1 MAKYIERL
9 KDKVKIKKFDSNQ
22 PIGAWIF
29 VIILNI
35 VGFAGYFYLKVNH
48 IELGS
53 LKIYLI
59 SFLIERQKF
68 FSLSFLVKSGK
79 VQIDSVSGNESLLH
93 SLNSSIIEALF
104 NFDVNFFRFFIYFLI
119 TVRFAS
125 IYSLIINTLT
135 FINLSSS
142 KFSFKEKIN

>member
-48 IELGS
+48 IQLGS
-53 LKIYLI
+53 LKLI
-59 SFLIERQKF
+59 LFPSKLSDKNFLVF
-68 FSLSFLVKSGK
+68 HFSLSQVKSK
-79 VQIDSVSGNESLLH
+79 LILFQEMDLC
-93 SLNSSIIEALF
+93 SIL
-104 NFDVNFFRFFIYFLI
+104 
-119 TVRFAS
+119 
-125 IYSLIINTLT
+125 
-135 FINLSSS
+135 
-142 KFSFKEKIN
+142 